1 VPIAVPR
8 WSRGA
13 RSQAK
18 CPLLLDLWPRRH
30 TFQNSFMCSTVSL
43 ALRSRIGIEFPHVV
57 VSKGDTV
64 VGDYARRY
72 LAASLI
78 SAAPCLAVGGMARAE
93 VASIYGGR
101 DGLCGSRT
109 ANGERLNCAAMTAAH
124 RTLPFGTLVDVSH
137 KGCVTVR
144 INDRGPFIRGRHIDL
159 SPAAARAIELTTTGH
174 VTISRHAQPPIACN
188 GDCAVKTPTLP
199 KPDRVEWISWMRTI
213 DKPLPQLAPMAPAS
227 HGSLTPPS
235 VSRPICSASI
245 SFKSEVACRFAAF
258 FISSARANRYQA
270 AISAG
275 SCINSCSS
283 RNRKPSG
290 PNGHDDEAA
299 ILIGTVQGGRKATA
313 RGRGSAA
320 TPMRWRAKSCVVRR
334 RSISWPTR
342 RHWRGPVNR
351 SA

>member
-1 VPIAVPR
+1 
-8 WSRGA
+8 
-13 RSQAK
+13 
-18 CPLLLDLWPRRH
+18 
-30 TFQNSFMCSTVSL
+30 M
-43 ALRSRIGIEFPHVV
+43 
-57 VSKGDTV
+57 

-78 SAAPCLAVGGMARAE
+78 SAAPCLAVSGMASAE

-124 RTLPFGTLVDVSH
+124 RTLPFGTLVDVCH

-144 INDRGPFIRGRHIDL
+144 INDRGPFVRGRQIDL
-159 SPAAARAIELTTTGH
+159 SPAAARAIELKTSGH
-174 VTISRHAQPPIACN
+174 VTISRHDQPPIDCN

-227 HGSLTPPS
+227 HGSLTPPG

-334 RSISWPTR
+334 RSISWPMR
-342 RHWRGPVNR
+342 RNWRRPVNR

>member
-1 VPIAVPR
+1 
-8 WSRGA
+8 
-13 RSQAK
+13 
-18 CPLLLDLWPRRH
+18 
-30 TFQNSFMCSTVSL
+30 M
-43 ALRSRIGIEFPHVV
+43 
-57 VSKGDTV
+57 

-72 LAASLI
+72 LVASLI
-78 SAAPCLAVGGMARAE
+78 SAAPCLAVSGMARAE

-124 RTLPFGTLVDVSH
+124 RTLPFGTLVDVCH

-144 INDRGPFIRGRHIDL
+144 INDRGPFVRGRQIDL
-159 SPAAARAIELTTTGH
+159 SPAAARAIELKTSGH
-174 VTISRHAQPPIACN
+174 VTISRHDQPPIDCN

-199 KPDRVEWISWMRTI
+199 KPDRVEWISWIRTI
-213 DKPLPQLAPMAPAS
+213 DKPLPQLAPRAS
-227 HGSLTPPS
+227 ASRGSLTPPT
-235 VSRPICSASI
+235 RAAPATAELPLALFPRLICSASI
-245 SFKSEVACRFAAF
+245 SFESEVDCRFAAF

-320 TPMRWRAKSCVVRR
+320 TPTRRRAKSCGVGR
-334 RSISWPTR
+334 RSLSWPRR
-342 RHWRGPVNR
+342 RHWRRPVPAGPARTQADFRPNCAKRGAMRAIAEGNRAACAAHIRSISSAMHR

>member
-1 VPIAVPR
+1 
-8 WSRGA
+8 
-13 RSQAK
+13 
-18 CPLLLDLWPRRH
+18 
-30 TFQNSFMCSTVSL
+30 M
-43 ALRSRIGIEFPHVV
+43 
-57 VSKGDTV
+57 

-78 SAAPCLAVGGMARAE
+78 SAAPCLAVSGMARAE

-124 RTLPFGTLVDVSH
+124 RTLPFGTLVDVCH

-144 INDRGPFIRGRHIDL
+144 INDRGPFIRGRQIDL
-159 SPAAARAIELTTTGH
+159 SPAAARAIELKTTGH
-174 VTISRHAQPPIACN
+174 VTISRHDQPPIEN

-213 DKPLPQLAPMAPAS
+213 DKPLPQLAPTAPAS

-235 VSRPICSASI
+235 SRSPCNTCNSSTPLGFVSRLICGASI
-245 SFKSEVACRFAAF
+245 SFKSEVDCRFAAF

-320 TPMRWRAKSCVVRR
+320 TPMRWRSKSCAVGR
-334 RSISWPTR
+334 RSLSWPTR
-342 RHWRGPVNR
+342 RHWRGPESR